1 MVKLGR
7 VFFAIALGVFGI
19 QYLIYGQWIG
29 GLPPVP
35 PWTPGGHIFAY
46 VTGVVLL
53 AISVSLLGKKEARFS
68 ATLLG
73 LFFLLCT
80 VFLHAQKFSGIIHD
94 GVTRTRA
101 FEAFALAGAAFV
113 LATLVAKESASIQV
127 LFSANPILAVIGR
140 YIFAFSMVIFGIQH
154 FLYAPFIAYLI
165 PSWMLAHLFLAYAT
179 GIAFIAA
186 GLSIATHLLSR
197 QASALLGVMFLLWFM
212 LLHAPR
218 VMAHP
223 RNGDELT
230 SAFVA
235 LAFSGASFLLAAYCS
250 KSR

>member
-1 MVKLGR
+1 MIKLGR
-7 VFFAIALGVFGI
+7 IFLAIPLGVFGI
-19 QYLIYGQWIG
+19 QYLIYGQWTG

-53 AISVSLLGKKEARFS
+53 ALGVSLLGKKEARFS

-73 LFFLLCT
+73 LLFLLCT
-80 VFLHAQKFSGIIHD
+80 VFLHAQKLSGIIHD

-113 LATLVAKESASIQV
+113 LATLVAKEGASIQV
-127 LFSANPILAVIGR
+127 LSRANPVLALIGR
-140 YIFAFSMVIFGIQH
+140 YIFAFSIAIFGIQH

-165 PSWMLAHLFLAYAT
+165 PSWMPAHLFLAYAT
-179 GIAFIAA
+179 GTAFIAA
-186 GLSIATHLLSR
+186 GLSIAAHILSR
-197 QASALLGVMFLLWFM
+197 LASALLAVMFLLWFL

-230 SAFVA
+230 SACVA
-235 LAFSGASFLLAAYCS
+235 LAFSGASLLLAAYCS

>member
-7 VFFAIALGVFGI
+7 IFFAIPLGVFGI
-19 QYLIYGQWIG
+19 QYLIYGQWTG

-73 LFFLLCT
+73 LLFLLCA
-80 VFLHAQKFSGIIHD
+80 VFLHAQTFSCVIHA

-113 LATLVAKESASIQV
+113 LSALVAKGSASSRV
-127 LFSANPILAVIGR
+127 LS
-140 YIFAFSMVIFGIQH
+140 
-154 FLYAPFIAYLI
+154 
-165 PSWMLAHLFLAYAT
+165 
-179 GIAFIAA
+179 
-186 GLSIATHLLSR
+186 
-197 QASALLGVMFLLWFM
+197 
-212 LLHAPR
+212 
-218 VMAHP
+218 
-223 RNGDELT
+223 
-230 SAFVA
+230 
-235 LAFSGASFLLAAYCS
+235 SGTPV
-250 KSR
+250 

>member
-1 MVKLGR
+1 MGKLGR
-7 VFFAIALGVFGI
+7 IFFAIPLGVFGI
-19 QYLIYGQWIG
+19 QYLIYGKWTG

-35 PWTPGGHIFAY
+35 PWTPSGHIFAY
-46 VTGVVLL
+46 VTGVLLL
-53 AISVSLLGKKEARFS
+53 AISACLLAKKEARFS

-73 LFFLLCT
+73 LLFLLCAI
-80 VFLHAQKFSGIIHD
+80 FLHTQKFSGILHD

-101 FEAFALAGAAFV
+101 FDAFALAGAAFV

-127 LFSANPILAVIGR
+127 LSSATPMLAVIGR

-165 PSWMLAHLFLAYAT
+165 PAWMPAHLFLAYAT
-179 GIAFIAA
+179 GTAFIAA
-186 GLSIATHLLSR
+186 GLAIATHIFSR
-197 QASALLGVMFLLWFM
+197 LASALLGVMFLLWFL
-212 LLHAPR
+212 LLHTPR
-218 VMAHP
+218 VIAHP

-235 LAFSGASFLLAAYCS
+235 LAFSGASLLLAAYCS